1 MTRHEERAV
10 SALVV
15 LNLLLQVFDGV
26 ATWLGVGLGFGEG
39 NPLVHQAMTTIGTGP
54 ALWAFKLQASAC
66 ILLVWTLRHR
76 SRLAAPALAFTAAL
90 YAACSVGP
98 WSAVLAPHFLTLA
111 S

>member
-1 MTRHEERAV
+1 MTRREERAV

-26 ATWLGVGLGFGEG
+26 ATWAGVGLGYGEG
-39 NPLVHQAMTTIGTGP
+39 NPLVHQAMTLVGTGP

-66 ILLVWTLRHR
+66 VLLVWMLRDR

-90 YAACSVGP
+90 YAVCSFGP
-98 WSAVLAPHFLTLA
+98 WSAVLAPHYLA

>member
-1 MTRHEERAV
+1 MTSREELAV

-26 ATWLGVGLGFGEG
+26 ATYVGVGLGFGEG
-39 NPLVHQAMTTIGTGP
+39 NPLVHQAMTLVGPGP

-66 ILLVWTLRHR
+66 ILLVWMLRHR
-76 SRLAAPALAFTAAL
+76 SRLAAPALALTAAL
-90 YAACSVGP
+90 YAAFSFGP
-98 WSAVLAPHFLTLA
+98 WSAVLAPHYLT